1 MGATI
6 RINAGDMARLKKVMK
21 KLQTFEAKELSTEI
35 KKCVLDIDSK
45 AKQRVAVASPNGG
58 TLKRSIRFGATGN
71 VAYNKVDAK
80 YAAYVEFG
88 TGSKYSGDE
97 LDALDIPRDYSA
109 QFKGKSQDRVHLPA
123 RPFLFNS
130 AREAIPKMYNNII
143 NKLNNLLD
151 K

>member
-1 MGATI
+1 MKATI
-6 RINAGDMARLKKVMK
+6 LVNAGDMKRAKKAMK
-21 KLQTFEAKELSTEI
+21 KLAAFEAKELSTEI
-35 KKCVLDIDSK
+35 KKCVLDIDFR
-45 AKQRVAVASPNGG
+45 AKQKVAVASPNGG
-58 TLKRSIRFGATGN
+58 TLKRSIRFGASGN
-71 VAYNKVDAK
+71 RAYNKADAK

-130 AREAIPKMYNNII
+130 AREAIPIMYKNII
-143 NKLNNLLD
+143 NKLNNILD